1 MGSERAVHTAVR
13 LEDGRIL
20 IAGGMTDPRSD
31 APTAELFDPATRAFT
46 PAGAMLERRH
56 SHSATKLPDGT
67 VLIAGGYDTQ
77 GAYLART
84 ELYDP
89 ARDAFEDGPPMTTA
103 RAGHVAVTLADG
115 RVLLIGGVGTGWT
128 FLSSAEI
135 YDPATRRFAPTG
147 AMSVAREGHAAV
159 VLRDGRVLVAGGH
172 TGRRSGMIVHAATE
186 LYDPAS
192 GVFIPSGDMSVR
204 RHKHDAVLLPDG
216 SVLITGGADERDS
229 RGTYRSTERYQ
240 PATGVFTASGLMRY
254 ASYKHPGT
262 SVVLAD
268 GRVLLSGGAVQAEV
282 FDPIAG
288 LSVPVRANASLTGQ
302 FSATAQL
309 GDGSV
314 LVTGGYGEDV
324 GPRARAWLYVPD
336 GR

>member
-1 MGSERAVHTAVR
+1 
-13 LEDGRIL
+13 
-20 IAGGMTDPRSD
+20 
-31 APTAELFDPATRAFT
+31 
-46 PAGAMLERRH
+46 MLERRH
-56 SHSATKLPDGT
+56 SHSATPLPDGT
-67 VLIAGGYDTQ
+67 VLIAGGYGTQ

-89 ARDAFEDGPPMTTA
+89 ATETFSDGPPMTTA

-147 AMSVAREGHAAV
+147 AMSVAREGHTAV

-172 TGRRSGMIVHAATE
+172 TGRRASMIVHATTE
-186 LYDPAS
+186 LYDPTE
-192 GVFIPSGDMSVR
+192 GVFTPTGDMSVR

-216 SVLITGGADERDS
+216 SVLITGGADERDN

-240 PATGVFTASGLMRY
+240 PATGVFTVSGLMRH
-254 ASYKHPGT
+254 ARYKHPGT

-268 GRVLLSGGAVQAEV
+268 GRVLLSGGAGQAEV
-282 FDPIAG
+282 FDPVTS
-288 LSVPVRANASLTGQ
+288 LSVTVHSAASLTGQ

-309 GDGSV
+309 DDGSV
-314 LVTGGYGEDV
+314 LITGGYGEDV
-324 GPRARAWLYVPD
+324 GPRARAWLYLPQ
-336 GR
+336 